1 MTFADFEIFKYWHM
15 TDEPAVLVGMNVIGL
30 LDTMIIDY
38 KRREVQVKLARK

>member
-1 MTFADFEIFKYWHM
+1 M

-38 KRREVQVKLARK
+38 KRREVQVKLARN